1 MPSPSPSRRA
11 LSRRTTLLG
20 ALALG
25 TAACTPYSLGED
37 QRRAG
42 RPSAPA
48 SEEPHTDPD
57 VPLAAAVLAAEQG
70 MVDRIDAAVAAHR
83 RLERV
88 LAGTREVHA
97 AHVALLLDAAP
108 AKPSP
113 AASSPAASSPA
124 SEGAS
129 PTPEEAEQDETR
141 RVPDD
146 PARTLRALARH
157 EDELS
162 LSGKRSA
169 FAAESG
175 GFARVLGAMAAAA
188 AQQAAVLRA
197 ADVPGRRR

>member
-1 MPSPSPSRRA
+1 MPSPSSSRRA

-20 ALALG
+20 AVALG
-25 TAACTPYSLGED
+25 TAACPPYSVGED

-42 RPSAPA
+42 RPSAPPA
-48 SEEPHTDPD
+48 SEEPRSDPD

-70 MVDRIDAAVAAHR
+70 LVDRIDAAVAAHP

-97 AHVALLLDAAP
+97 AHVALLADAAP
-108 AKPSP
+108 ATPSP
-113 AASSPAASSPA
+113 AASSAA

-129 PTPEEAEQDETR
+129 PTTEEETP

-162 LSGKRSA
+162 LADKRSA

-175 GFARVLGAMAAAA
+175 GFARVLGSMAAAA

>member
-1 MPSPSPSRRA
+1 MPSPSSSRRA

-20 ALALG
+20 AVALG
-25 TAACTPYSLGED
+25 TAACTPYSLDED

-42 RPSAPA
+42 RPSAPTA
-48 SEEPHTDPD
+48 TEEPRSDPD
-57 VPLAAAVLAAEQG
+57 VPLAAAVLDAEQG
-70 MVDRIDAAVAAHR
+70 LVDRIDATVAAHP

-97 AHVALLLDAAP
+97 AHVALLADAAP
-108 AKPSP
+108 GEPSP
-113 AASSPAASSPA
+113 TASPPA
-124 SEGAS
+124 SDDASDGAS
-129 PTPEEAEQDETR
+129 PTEEASP
-141 RVPDD
+141 RVPGD
-146 PARTLRALARH
+146 PARALRALARH

-162 LSGKRSA
+162 LADKRSA

-175 GFARVLGAMAAAA
+175 GFARVLGSMAAAA

>member
-1 MPSPSPSRRA
+1 MPSPSSSRRA

-20 ALALG
+20 AVALG
-25 TAACTPYSLGED
+25 TAACTPYSLDED
-37 QRRAG
+37 QRPAG

-48 SEEPHTDPD
+48 AAEEPRSDPD
-57 VPLAAAVLAAEQG
+57 VPLAAAVLAAEQDL
-70 MVDRIDAAVAAHR
+70 VDRIDATVTAHP

-97 AHVALLLDAAP
+97 AHVALLADAAP
-108 AKPSP
+108 GKPSP
-113 AASSPAASSPA
+113 TASPTASDGASP
-124 SEGAS
+124 GAS
-129 PTPEEAEQDETR
+129 PTEQPT
-141 RVPDD
+141 RVPGD
-146 PARTLRALARH
+146 PARALRALARH

-162 LSGKRSA
+162 LADKRSA

-175 GFARVLGAMAAAA
+175 GFARVLGSMAAAA